1 MMRSAPSISTTGP
14 AGDSSRRKY
23 GSDVS
28 LARGAELLGA
38 IVVAHLVED
47 VGGGPHVGCAVGMAL
62 DIVPVASRRD
72 LNTFIKLPWRLYRNE
87 PHWVAPLISERRKF
101 LDRERNPFFGTP
113 RPSTSSPCATAAR
126 SGRITAHID
135 RNFNEFQDNDWGMF
149 GFFECENDPEA
160 AAALLRRRRGL
171 AAGPRPRPHGR
182 PDGLLHQ
189 RRVRDP
195 HRGPRAP
202 AADPLALD
210 HPVLRRAHRGR
221 RPGARRWTS

>member
-1 MMRSAPSISTTGP
+1 
-14 AGDSSRRKY
+14 
-23 GSDVS
+23 
-28 LARGAELLGA
+28 
-38 IVVAHLVED
+38 
-47 VGGGPHVGCAVGMAL
+47 MAL

-101 LDRERNPFFGTP
+101 LDRERNPFFRHAEAEYFLAMRDG
-113 RPSTSSPCATAAR
+113 RAV
-126 SGRITAHID
+126 GRITAQVD

-160 AAALLRRRRGL
+160 ASRAAAGRRGL
-171 AAGPRPRPHGR
+171 AARARPRPHGR
-182 PDGLLHQ
+182 ADGLLHQ
-189 RRVRDP
+189 RRVRRA

-210 HPVLRRAHRGR
+210 PSLL
-221 RPGARRWTS
+221 PGAASRAPAWRRRWTS